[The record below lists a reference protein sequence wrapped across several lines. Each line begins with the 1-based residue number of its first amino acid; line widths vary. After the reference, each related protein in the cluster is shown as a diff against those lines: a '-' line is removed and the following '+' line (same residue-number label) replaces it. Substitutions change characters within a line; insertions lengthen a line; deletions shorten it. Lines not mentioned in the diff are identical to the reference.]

1 MFRIKFHRFY
11 AHSQN
16 SENRLLASSC
26 LSVHPHGTIRI
37 PLDGFSRKFIFEDSS
52 KICRENSSFI
62 KIWQEYRVLYMKTY
76 VLWSYLPERWIK
88 RDQLDVTCF
97 IISLFNAQHVSDVNT
112 SILRSFR
119 LICWVIWGVVLLWF
133 DVCWCYAVVWLWW
146 CGSRMQ
152 AETLLVS
159 LFSTIKIVH
168 GPINIK
174 YLPECYSE
182 SEMFQTEVGEKIKT
196 HFKFNNLS
204 LKSCPLRDNVE
215 K

>member
-1 MFRIKFHRFY
+1 
-11 AHSQN
+11 
-16 SENRLLASSC
+16 
-26 LSVHPHGTIRI
+26 
-37 PLDGFSRKFIFEDSS
+37 
-52 KICRENSSFI
+52 
-62 KIWQEYRVLYMKTY
+62 
-76 VLWSYLPERWIK
+76 
-88 RDQLDVTCF
+88 
-97 IISLFNAQHVSDVNT
+97 
-112 SILRSFR
+112 
-119 LICWVIWGVVLLWF
+119 
-133 DVCWCYAVVWLWW
+133 
-146 CGSRMQ
+146 MQ